1 MDLAY
6 ANYLK
11 VNLISFYGRTTK
23 FVGKDMAYLDIC
35 KVCNASKHRI
45 GILSGFVRRER
56 VPRRTYCRSAG
67 RSARARAAVLNCT
80 SAWGKISETE
90 VPQAGLRESLSVW
103 SWIWPFKRCIRLC
116 KEAHGW
122 RNGKSYPLLQLAV
135 VRPQPEHCLPPRKV
149 SWLETIWTRAMRVV
163 RGLLKSTW

>member
-11 VNLISFYGRTTK
+11 VNLISLYGRTTK

-35 KVCNASKHRI
+35 KVCNASKHRF

-67 RSARARAAVLNCT
+67 RSARARAAILNCT
-80 SAWGKISETE
+80 SAWGKISKTE
-90 VPQAGLRESLSVW
+90 VPQAGLRESLS
-103 SWIWPFKRCIRLC
+103 L
-116 KEAHGW
+116 
-122 RNGKSYPLLQLAV
+122 
-135 VRPQPEHCLPPRKV
+135 
-149 SWLETIWTRAMRVV
+149 
-163 RGLLKSTW
+163 